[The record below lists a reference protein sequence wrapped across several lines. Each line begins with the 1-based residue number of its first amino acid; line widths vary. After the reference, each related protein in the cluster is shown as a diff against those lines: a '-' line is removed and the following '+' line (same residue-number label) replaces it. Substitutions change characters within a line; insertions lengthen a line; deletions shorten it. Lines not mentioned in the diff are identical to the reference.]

1 MRKISLAVPL
11 ACLLS
16 AVFAQDLHHRTGI
29 AQAKIAREANIN
41 RGYLSHL
48 EGGRHSTTLDTILKL
63 LDALGVSFE
72 EFAAEFAKALRRI
85 HARRA
90 TTGR

>member
-1 MRKISLAVPL
+1 MQKGSDHAAICLALGETLRSLR
-11 ACLLS
+11 
-16 AVFAQDLHHRTGI
+16 HRTGI
-29 AQAKIAREANIN
+29 AQEKIARKANID
-41 RGYLSHL
+41 RGYLSRL

-72 EFAAEFAKALRRI
+72 EFAAEFAKALRRS